1 MRKDTKIGLAVLA
14 LIFSTTG
21 WTADPAKGQE
31 AYNSG
36 DYQTA
41 LAEWQPLA
49 EDGYADAQFGLGLMF
64 ANGFGVTLNDD
75 QALKWYHLA
84 ADQGHAQAQ
93 CNIAVMF
100 ANGWGVPQSNEEA
113 FKWYSLAAEAGL
125 TEAQFSLAKR
135 YSKGRGIDKDRVA
148 ALQWFSIAAEL
159 GNTNAS
165 FKRDAIAEKLSAA
178 EIAEA
183 DRLTGLWM
191 EKNQALLASH

>member
-1 MRKDTKIGLAVLA
+1 MRKRTKLGLAVLA
-14 LIFSTTG
+14 LIFSTAG
-21 WTADPAKGQE
+21 WSADLAKGQD

-49 EDGYADAQFGLGLMF
+49 NEGYADAQFGLGLMF

-93 CNIAVMF
+93 CNLAVMF
-100 ANGWGVPQSNEEA
+100 ANGWGVPLSNEEA

-135 YSKGRGIDKDRVA
+135 YLKGLGIDKNRVA

-165 FKRDAIAEKLSAA
+165 FKRDALAEKLTAT

-183 DRLTGLWM
+183 DRLSGLWM
-191 EKNQALLASH
+191 ENNQALLASH